1 MSTSSAGGIAR
12 GRRPVEFDPPI
23 CATKPTTSRTAERS
37 SGMGW
42 DGVNGVYGWMVD
54 GRRRRGRAGGQEW
67 RRQQSTHLFVSDTR
81 AQSHRP
87 ASFLVLGLHHL
98 SRTADNQIKVAHSG
112 FLSQRSTRFRN
123 DVVKNAEATSPSPDP
138 NFSSTAV
145 YFMALRPVVDQPS
158 IELACIIF
166 LEQLTIKVLK
176 SSLRFPLPQRSTRF
190 RNDMVK
196 NVEATSP
203 SPDPNFS
210 STAVYFMA
218 LRPVVVQ
225 PYLPC
230 PLSSV
235 SPRRRLL
242 CPSLS
247 ACLHSSSCSAA
258 SSPLRSPPPP
268 ILLSFARQVRRR

>member
-145 YFMALRPVVDQPS
+145 YFMALRPVV
-158 IELACIIF
+158 
-166 LEQLTIKVLK
+166 
-176 SSLRFPLPQRSTRF
+176 
-190 RNDMVK
+190 
-196 NVEATSP
+196 
-203 SPDPNFS
+203 
-210 STAVYFMA
+210 
-218 LRPVVVQ
+218 VQ